1 MNSDARK
8 VVLVTRKTRLEELI
22 HRFHTEA
29 QAKFYIEHLG
39 GNNAQKFSD
48 YQTEHAVYYAAK
60 SLVLDSIKNIERKQI
75 IDRKF
80 LPNFMFSEGDVV
92 IALGQDGLVANTLKY
107 LNGQPL
113 IGINPDATRYDGV
126 LLPFSPKDIKR
137 ILPDVLQNKR
147 DAKTITMAEAQLNDG
162 QKMLAVNDLFIGAKS
177 HVSARYEIAFAGEI
191 ENQSSSGI
199 IVSTGL
205 GSTGWMKSIITSAT
219 HIAQS
224 WSRHAINA
232 EYQQLAW
239 DAPSLRFAVREPFPS
254 RYTQNNIV
262 FGAVT
267 AETPLLIS
275 SKMPENAVI
284 FSDGIEDDFIAFNA
298 GAVATIQLAKQQGQL
313 II

>member
-1 MNSDARK
+1 MKAEARK
-8 VVLVTRKTRLEELI
+8 VVLITRQTRLEALI
-22 HRFHTEA
+22 ARFHTLG

-39 GNNAQKFSD
+39 EKMSD
-48 YQTEHAVYYAAK
+48 YETEHTNYMAAK
-60 SLVLDSIKNIERKQI
+60 NLVVESLKNIERKQI

-80 LPNFMFSEGDVV
+80 LPNFMFAENDIVL
-92 IALGQDGLVANTLKY
+92 ALGQDGLVANTLKY
-107 LNGQPL
+107 LHGQPL

-126 LLPFSPKDIKR
+126 LLPFSAKDIKR
-137 ILPDVLQNKR
+137 LLPDLMQNKR

-177 HVSARYEIAFAGEI
+177 HVSARYEIAFGDAL

-224 WSRHAINA
+224 WSQHEIDTD
-232 EYQQLAW
+232 YQTLAW
-239 DAPSLRFAVREPFPS
+239 DAQNLRFAVREPFPS
-254 RYTQNNIV
+254 KFTQSNLV
-262 FGAVT
+262 FGEIN
-267 AETPLLIS
+267 AENPLIVR

-298 GAVATIQLAKQQGQL
+298 GSVATIQVAKQQGQL
-313 II
+313 VI